1 MPHEEM
7 INDSDVKGLQ
17 EFFLSGV
24 LVGIGSLV
32 LHFSG
37 EAQIIISCPFRMEG
51 EQGSRVRP
59 WGRSLYKSFDVQV
72 SE

>member
-37 EAQIIISCPFRMEG
+37 EAQIEAPRVLRRPFGLSQAASAACSAMFR
-51 EQGSRVRP
+51 
-59 WGRSLYKSFDVQV
+59 
-72 SE
+72 